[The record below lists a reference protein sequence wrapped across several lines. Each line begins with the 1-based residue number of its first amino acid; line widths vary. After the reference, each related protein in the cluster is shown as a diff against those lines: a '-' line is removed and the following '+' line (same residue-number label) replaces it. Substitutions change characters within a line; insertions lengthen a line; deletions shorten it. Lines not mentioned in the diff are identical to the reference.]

1 MIIALQQGHTT
12 QERASLCKVRK
23 WPVNLI
29 NVLCASPVE
38 SLHLGLP
45 KFEKNE
51 AFCLDETLT
60 APVELEQSQLFTF
73 H

>member
-1 MIIALQQGHTT
+1 MD
-12 QERASLCKVRK
+12 
-23 WPVNLI
+23 LI

-51 AFCLDETLT
+51 AFCLGETLT

>member
-1 MIIALQQGHTT
+1 M
-12 QERASLCKVRK
+12 
-23 WPVNLI
+23 NLI

-51 AFCLDETLT
+51 AFCLGETLT
-60 APVELEQSQLFTF
+60 APVELERRNFSLFIKTNNK
-73 H
+73 